1 MHCLP
6 NLYLAKL
13 IFRIYF
19 KKAMDGFCT
28 REESMMG
35 LLKSILGA
43 FSNAAKDEVSRI
55 IESGSDEDLEHA
67 YEKRRLE
74 WLANG
79 QNGTGEKTAD
89 MKRLDREMSRRAAE
103 KWENDPRRNRDPNYR
118 WTDANRWD
126 KD

>member
-1 MHCLP
+1 
-6 NLYLAKL
+6 
-13 IFRIYF
+13 
-19 KKAMDGFCT
+19 
-28 REESMMG
+28 MMG

>member
-1 MHCLP
+1 
-6 NLYLAKL
+6 
-13 IFRIYF
+13 
-19 KKAMDGFCT
+19 
-28 REESMMG
+28 MMG

-79 QNGTGEKTAD
+79 QNGTGEKTDD

-103 KWENDPRRNRDPNYR
+103 KWETIRAEIGIQTIDGPMPIVGIR
-118 WTDANRWD
+118 TKGHLA
-126 KD
+126 

>member
-1 MHCLP
+1 
-6 NLYLAKL
+6 
-13 IFRIYF
+13 
-19 KKAMDGFCT
+19 
-28 REESMMG
+28 MMG

-55 IESGSDEDLEHA
+55 IEDLEHA

-79 QNGTGEKTAD
+79 QNGTGEKTDD

-103 KWENDPRRNRDPNYR
+103 KWETIRAEIGIQTIDGPMPIVGIR
-118 WTDANRWD
+118 TKGHLA
-126 KD
+126 